1 MFVTIT
7 KADIND
13 IAVASFFPDQA
24 PLAVVPGDPDA
35 NPANFREA
43 WEPAPVPI
51 FLGARVQLTK
61 NIHKE
66 MDYVNG
72 MGATILVVYPWT
84 DGETRATYHP
94 MRLGYANTLT
104 MLGRALLCSVGREH
118 GDRAGCRTAAWPR
131 AWQPEEARASS
142 ATAAAAHGPQ
152 LELEDRAPEGAV
164 LGLGGLHPFEL
175 REITKEHEGRLVP
188 GARRRPPRSG

>member
-7 KADIND
+7 KAAAADIND

-35 NPANFREA
+35 NPANFRGPRQEA

-51 FLGARVQLTK
+51 FVGARVQLTK

-72 MGATILVVYPWT
+72 MGATILGLQQGGVRVRT
-84 DGETRATYHP
+84 DTGFNGFCSGIVTEFRCRPCLCGSCPCCWAVGYQGWQVARFWRATVP
-94 MRLGYANTLT
+94 
-104 MLGRALLCSVGREH
+104 
-118 GDRAGCRTAAWPR
+118 CR
-131 AWQPEEARASS
+131 
-142 ATAAAAHGPQ
+142 
-152 LELEDRAPEGAV
+152 
-164 LGLGGLHPFEL
+164 
-175 REITKEHEGRLVP
+175 
-188 GARRRPPRSG
+188 